1 VPYLRVLVSAGIG
14 EALYP
19 HPQWAALRRTWRA
32 MYPVA
37 DLPAQRRAELGRLEA
52 DIPRFV
58 QALVDHRPATLHGA
72 RIRDLWPTSARRP
85 ERLLARFRA
94 WGDDLGVLARQ
105 RPALVFAV
113 LGQAKTTGLLSPES
127 ESRLLSDLLTAWAVR
142 SSLEPDRPGVH
153 SGPPDPFPP
162 DVPGLPPGAPTLI
175 PFTPGPARALL

>member
-1 VPYLRVLVSAGIG
+1 VRVLVSTGIG

-37 DLPAQRRAELGRLEA
+37 DLPAHRRADLGRLEA
-52 DIPRFV
+52 EIPRFV

-72 RIRDLWPTSARRP
+72 RIRDLWPVSARRP

-94 WGDDLGVLARQ
+94 WGDDLRVLARQ

-113 LGQAKTTGLLSPES
+113 LGQAKAAGLLGPEA

-142 SSLEPDRPGVH
+142 SSLEPDGRGDDA
-153 SGPPDPFPP
+153 GPFAP
-162 DVPGLPPGAPTLI
+162 DVQGLPSGVPTLI
-175 PFTPGPARALL
+175 PFPPGPARALL